1 MSAPSES
8 GAGVGGS
15 DTCPPTFVDSRRIA
29 DNHHTRV
36 LVAAVTLVAGV
47 VLAITATGAA
57 GAEVQQ
63 PEPVTAVGG
72 QLLDD
77 DDKPVV
83 GVEIIVEQ
91 DDDEIG
97 TAETDDD
104 GRWLVDVPGAGTY
117 QVTLDADSLPDGV
130 GLRDP
135 DRSTLDR
142 VRVREGQTRPVLF
155 QLGEARSSGVSS
167 VDRLF
172 SLGVDGIRLGLILA
186 LCSVGLSLIYGV
198 TGLTNFAHGEL
209 VTFGAL
215 VTFWLSASAG
225 GPDLPFV
232 AAAVL
237 AVGAGAALGFL
248 LERGLFAPLRRRRT
262 GNVSL
267 IVFTIGLSLV
277 LRHAYLIGFRGR
289 PRPFDAFTIQTKF
302 NVGPVSLRP
311 KDYAVIAIATLVLVL
326 VGVMLQR
333 TRLGTAM
340 RAVSD
345 SRDLAEASGIDVRRV
360 ILATWMLG
368 AGLAALGGLL
378 IGLSETVVWDMG
390 FTLLLLIFAAVIL
403 GGIGTA
409 YGAMVGGIVLGVASQ
424 LSTYWIEPKF
434 RTGVSLA
441 ILIVVVLIRPQ
452 GILGRPERV
461 G

>member
-1 MSAPSES
+1 
-8 GAGVGGS
+8 
-15 DTCPPTFVDSRRIA
+15 
-29 DNHHTRV
+29 
-36 LVAAVTLVAGV
+36 
-47 VLAITATGAA
+47 
-57 GAEVQQ
+57 
-63 PEPVTAVGG
+63 
-72 QLLDD
+72 
-77 DDKPVV
+77 
-83 GVEIIVEQ
+83 
-91 DDDEIG
+91 
-97 TAETDDD
+97 
-104 GRWLVDVPGAGTY
+104 
-117 QVTLDADSLPDGV
+117 
-130 GLRDP
+130 
-135 DRSTLDR
+135 
-142 VRVREGQTRPVLF
+142 VLF
-155 QLGEARSSGVSS
+155 QLGEARSSGFSR

-172 SLGVDGIRLGLILA
+172 SLAVDGVRLGLILA
-186 LCSVGLSLIYGV
+186 LCAVGLSLIYGV

-215 VTFWLSASAG
+215 ATFWLSASAG

-237 AVGAGAALGFL
+237 AVAAGAGLGFL

-277 LRHAYLIGFRGR
+277 LRHVYLIVFRGR
-289 PRPFDAFTIQTKF
+289 PRPYDDFTIQTKF
-302 NVGPVSLRP
+302 DIGPVSLRP
-311 KDYAVIAIATLVLVL
+311 KDYAVILIVTAVLLL
-326 VGVMLQR
+326 VGLMLQR

-345 SRDLAEASGIDVRRV
+345 SRDLAEASGIDVGRV

-368 AGLAALGGLL
+368 AALAALGGLL
-378 IGLSETVVWDMG
+378 VGLSETVVWDMG

-409 YGAMVGGIVLGVASQ
+409 YGAMVGGVVLGVASQ

-434 RTGVSLA
+434 RTAVGLA

-452 GILGRPERV
+452 GILGRAERV

>member
-1 MSAPSES
+1 
-8 GAGVGGS
+8 
-15 DTCPPTFVDSRRIA
+15 
-29 DNHHTRV
+29 
-36 LVAAVTLVAGV
+36 
-47 VLAITATGAA
+47 
-57 GAEVQQ
+57 
-63 PEPVTAVGG
+63 
-72 QLLDD
+72 
-77 DDKPVV
+77 
-83 GVEIIVEQ
+83 
-91 DDDEIG
+91 
-97 TAETDDD
+97 
-104 GRWLVDVPGAGTY
+104 VPGAGTY
-117 QVTLDADSLPDGV
+117 SVTLDVDTLPDGV

-135 DRSTLDR
+135 ERSSLDSI
-142 VRVREGQTRPVLF
+142 RVREGQTRPVLF
-155 QLGEARSSGVSS
+155 QLGEARSTGVSR

-172 SLGVDGIRLGLILA
+172 SLAVDGVRLGLILA
-186 LCSVGLSLIYGV
+186 LCSIGLSLIYGV

-215 VTFWLSASAG
+215 ITFWLSASAG

-237 AVGAGAALGFL
+237 AVAAGAGLGFL

-277 LRHAYLIGFRGR
+277 LRHVYLIVFRGR
-289 PRPFDAFTIQTKF
+289 PRPYDEFTIQTKF
-302 NVGPVSLRP
+302 DVGPVSLRP
-311 KDYAVIAIATLVLVL
+311 KDYAVIAIATVVLVL

-360 ILATWMLG
+360 IKATWMLG
-368 AGLAALGGLL
+368 AALAALGGLL
-378 IGLSETVVWDMG
+378 IGLSESVVWNMG

-409 YGAMVGGIVLGVASQ
+409 YGAMVGGVVLGVASQ

-434 RTGVSLA
+434 RTAVSLA
-441 ILIVVVLIRPQ
+441 ILIVVVLVRPQ
-452 GILGRPERV
+452 GILGRAERV

>member
-1 MSAPSES
+1 MLV
-8 GAGVGGS
+8 AGSTLLAAIVLAVGGS
-15 DTCPPTFVDSRRIA
+15 
-29 DNHHTRV
+29 
-36 LVAAVTLVAGV
+36 AV
-47 VLAITATGAA
+47 
-57 GAEVQQ
+57 GAEARQ
-63 PEPVTAVGG
+63 PEPDTAVGG
-72 QLLDD
+72 QLVDD
-77 DDKPVV
+77 DDKPIA
-83 GVEIIVEQ
+83 GVEISVEQ
-91 DDDEIG
+91 GGEEIG

-104 GRWLVDVPGAGTY
+104 GRWRIEVPGAGTY
-117 QVTLDADSLPDGV
+117 AVTLDTDSLPEGV

-135 DRSTLDR
+135 ERSTLDGI
-142 VRVREGQTRPVLF
+142 RVREGQTRPVLF
-155 QLGEARSSGVSS
+155 QLGEARSTGVSRI
-167 VDRLF
+167 DRLF
-172 SLGVDGIRLGLILA
+172 SLAVDGIRLGLILA
-186 LCSVGLSLIYGV
+186 LCAVGLSLIFGV

-237 AVGAGAALGFL
+237 AVGAGAGAGFL
-248 LERGLFAPLRRRRT
+248 LERGLFGPLRRRRT

-277 LRHAYLIGFRGR
+277 LRHLYLILFGGR
-289 PRPFDAFTIQTKF
+289 PRPFDAYTIQAKF
-302 NVGPVSLRP
+302 DVGPISLRP
-311 KDYAVIAIATLVLVL
+311 KDYAVIAIAAVVLVL
-326 VGVMLQR
+326 VGVMLDR

-360 ILATWMLG
+360 VLATWMLG
-368 AGLAALGGLL
+368 AGLAGLGGVLQ
-378 IGLSETVVWDMG
+378 GLSETVVWDMG

-403 GGIGTA
+403 GGIGTG
-409 YGAMVGGIVLGVASQ
+409 YGAMVGALVLGLASQ

-434 RTGVSLA
+434 RTGVGLA
-441 ILIVVVLIRPQ
+441 ILIVVVLFRPQ
-452 GILGRPERV
+452 GILGRAERV

>member
-1 MSAPSES
+1 M
-8 GAGVGGS
+8 AG
-15 DTCPPTFVDSRRIA
+15 
-29 DNHHTRV
+29 
-36 LVAAVTLVAGV
+36 
-47 VLAITATGAA
+47 TAE
-57 GAEVQQ
+57 AEVRQ
-63 PEPVTAVGG
+63 PEPTTAVGG

-77 DDKPVV
+77 DKEPVV
-83 GVEIIVEQ
+83 GVEIGVEQ
-91 DDDEIG
+91 DGEEIG
-97 TAETDDD
+97 SAETDED
-104 GRWLVDVPGAGTY
+104 GRWLVEVPGAGTY
-117 QVTLDADSLPDGV
+117 SVTLDVDSLPDGV

-135 DRSTLDR
+135 ERATLDT

-155 QLGEARSSGVSS
+155 QLGEARSTGFSRI
-167 VDRLF
+167 DRLF
-172 SLGVDGIRLGLILA
+172 SLAVDGVRLGLILA

-225 GPDLPFV
+225 GPDLPFAV
-232 AAAVL
+232 AAVL
-237 AVGAGAALGFL
+237 AVVAGAGAGFL

-277 LRHAYLIGFRGR
+277 LRHVYLIVFRGR
-289 PRPFDAFTIQTKF
+289 PRPYDEFTIQTKF
-302 NVGPVSLRP
+302 DVGPVSLRP
-311 KDYAVIAIATLVLVL
+311 KDYAVILIATVVLLL
-326 VGVMLQR
+326 VGLLLQR

-345 SRDLAEASGIDVRRV
+345 SRDLAEASGIDVQRV

-368 AGLAALGGLL
+368 AALAALGGLL

-409 YGAMVGGIVLGVASQ
+409 YGAMVGGVVLGVASQ
-424 LSTYWIEPKF
+424 MSTYWIEPKF
-434 RTGVSLA
+434 RTAVSLA

-452 GILGRPERV
+452 GILGRAERV

>member
-1 MSAPSES
+1 
-8 GAGVGGS
+8 VGS
-15 DTCPPTFVDSRRIA
+15 
-29 DNHHTRV
+29 
-36 LVAAVTLVAGV
+36 VTLVAGI
-47 VLAITATGAA
+47 VLSIVGA
-57 GAEVQQ
+57 GAEGSQARQ
-63 PEPVTAVGG
+63 PEPETAVGG
-72 QLLDD
+72 RLVDD
-77 DDKPVV
+77 DEEPVA
-83 GVEIIVEQ
+83 GVEITVEQ
-91 DDDEIG
+91 GGETIG
-97 TAETDDD
+97 SDETDDD
-104 GRWLVDVPGAGTY
+104 GRWVVEVPGAGTY
-117 QVTLDADSLPDGV
+117 SVTLDADSLPDGV

-135 DRSTLDR
+135 ERSTLDR

-155 QLGEARSSGVSS
+155 QLGEARTTGFSRI
-167 VDRLF
+167 DRLF
-172 SLGVDGIRLGLILA
+172 SLAVDGIRLGLILA
-186 LCSVGLSLIYGV
+186 LCAVGLSLIYGV

-215 VTFWLSASAG
+215 ATFWLSASAG
-225 GPDLPFV
+225 GPNLPFV

-237 AVGAGAALGFL
+237 AVGAGVGAGFL
-248 LERGLFAPLRRRRT
+248 LERGLFGPLRRRRV

-277 LRHAYLIGFRGR
+277 LRNLYLILFRGR
-289 PRPFDAFTIQTKF
+289 PRPFADYTIQAKF
-302 NVGPVSLRP
+302 DVGPVSLRP
-311 KDYAVIAIATLVLVL
+311 KDYAVIAIAAAALLL
-326 VGVMLQR
+326 VGAMLQR

-345 SRDLAEASGIDVRRV
+345 NRDLAEASGIDVRRV

-378 IGLSETVVWDMG
+378 QGLSETVIWDMG
-390 FTLLLLIFAAVIL
+390 FSLLLLIFAAVIL

-409 YGAMVGGIVLGVASQ
+409 YGAMVGGLVLGLASQ

-434 RTGVSLA
+434 RTAVGLA
-441 ILIVVVLIRPQ
+441 ILIIVVLVRPQ